1 MKKVFISFLFITFF
15 LLVGCT
21 KEKSFNCKI
30 DIYNEVDE
38 YKLIANYKIY
48 YKNTEVLKIDK
59 EEKYIS
65 DNEKTLEYF
74 NEYKKLEYENL
85 NNLYGEVL
93 YNISDSE
100 NEVIIK
106 STIDMANL
114 DIKKMRKDKYID
126 RDYIINDK
134 LTTGGIKDLYENRGA
149 ICEDY

>member
-21 KEKSFNCKI
+21 KEKSFNCKL

-48 YKNTEVLKIDK
+48 YKNTEVLKIEKD
-59 EEKYIS
+59 EKYIS

-93 YNISDSE
+93 YNINMSD
-100 NEVIIK
+100 N
-106 STIDMANL
+106 
-114 DIKKMRKDKYID
+114 
-126 RDYIINDK
+126 
-134 LTTGGIKDLYENRGA
+134 
-149 ICEDY
+149 

>member
-1 MKKVFISFLFITFF
+1 MLFITFF

-21 KEKSFNCKI
+21 REKSFNCKI
-30 DIYNEVDE
+30 DINNEVDE

-48 YKNTEVLKIDK
+48 YKNTEVLRI
-59 EEKYIS
+59 EENEKYIS

-74 NEYKKLEYENL
+74 NDYKRLEYENL

-93 YNISDSE
+93 YNISDSD
-100 NEVIIK
+100 NEVIIN
-106 STIDMANL
+106 STIDMEKL

-126 RDYIINDK
+126 RDYIINNK

>member
-1 MKKVFISFLFITFF
+1 MKKVFLSFLFLTFF

-48 YKNTEVLKIDK
+48 YKNTEVLKIEKD
-59 EEKYIS
+59 EKYIS

-74 NEYKKLEYENL
+74 NEYKKLEHENL

-106 STIDMANL
+106 STID
-114 DIKKMRKDKYID
+114 
-126 RDYIINDK
+126 IINDSYFK
-134 LTTGGIKDLYENRGA
+134 DKEELNYSYNGGTINYNFKESVETYEENMNNLKGNK
-149 ICEDY
+149 

>member
-1 MKKVFISFLFITFF
+1 MKKVFISILFITFF

-48 YKNTEVLKIDK
+48 YKNTEVLKIEK

-65 DNEKTLEYF
+65 DNEKTLKYF

-93 YNISDSE
+93 YNISDSD
-100 NEVIIK
+100 NEVIIN
-106 STIDMANL
+106 STIDMEKL
-114 DIKKMRKDKYID
+114 DVKKMKKDKYID
-126 RDYIINDK
+126 RDYVINNR

>member
-1 MKKVFISFLFITFF
+1 MLFITFF

-38 YKLIANYKIY
+38 YKLLANYKIY
-48 YKNTEVLKIDK
+48 YKNTEVLKIEKD
-59 EEKYIS
+59 EKYIS
-65 DNEKTLEYF
+65 ESEKTLEYF
-74 NEYKKLEYENL
+74 SEYKKLEYENL

-106 STIDMANL
+106 STIDMEKL
-114 DIKKMRKDKYID
+114 DIKKMKKDKYID
-126 RDYIINDK
+126 KDYIINNK

>member
-30 DIYNEVDE
+30 DIYNEIDE

-48 YKNTEVLKIDK
+48 YKNTEVLKIEKD
-59 EEKYIS
+59 EKYIS

-93 YNISDSE
+93 YNINISD
-100 NEVIIK
+100 NEVNIN
-106 STIDMANL
+106 STIDMATL
-114 DIKKMRKDKYID
+114 DIKKMKKDKYID
-126 RDYIINDK
+126 RDYIINNK